1 MRTFESINFQPFIL
15 EAIKDK
21 GFTEP
26 TAVQV
31 TNRFRKNPYVFA
43 AINE

>member
-1 MRTFESINFQPFIL
+1 MRTFESFNFQPFIL

-26 TAVQV
+26 TAVQE
-31 TNRFRKNPYVFA
+31 KLIPL
-43 AINE
+43 IK